1 MKKMILAAVLTLGTL
16 ATPAWASGPGEKYAH
31 FEAKP
36 SETLD
41 QAVANFSEYNTK
53 LQAIL
58 DGAVSDG
65 DMADVHQ
72 LTYTLETAL
81 AKMNEE
87 MGKLAE
93 TLEEVH
99 QASEKLDREGVI
111 KHGKAYLETSR
122 KVVK

>member
-1 MKKMILAAVLTLGTL
+1 MKQLILAAALVLTHL
-16 ATPAWASGPGEKYAH
+16 ASPALASGGGEKSAH
-31 FEAKP
+31 FEGKP
-36 SETLD
+36 AETLE
-41 QAVANFSEYNTK
+41 QAVANFSEYNNK

-58 DGAVSDG
+58 DGAVTDG
-65 DMADVHQ
+65 DMADVHM

-99 QASEKLDREGVI
+99 QASEKLDRDGVI

-122 KVVK
+122 KIVR